1 MALLALGLNHTTAP
15 VDLREQVAFD
25 AARLPKALKHLRTAF
40 AGVREGA
47 ILSTCNRTELFLAVD
62 SGVEPDLIGWL
73 AHFHGV
79 DAAVLSPHI
88 YRFHDLRA
96 AQHMMRVAAGLDSLV
111 LGEPQIMGQFKEAM
125 RQARDAQATG
135 AELEQAF
142 AKVLTV
148 AKRIRTETAI
158 GRNPVSVA
166 YAAVTLAGRIFTDL
180 KTCHAVLVGAGE
192 TIQLVAEHL
201 AGQGVRGIDVVNR
214 TLANAETL
222 AAAVDGYAWPLDAL
236 GDRIATADI
245 VIASTGSPVPVLGKG
260 MVERAQK
267 IRRQKPMFMVDLAVP
282 RDIEREVGDLDS
294 VYLYSVDDLNAVVEE
309 GLEQRQ
315 EAARQ
320 AEQLIADAL
329 DDWQREIRG
338 YRAVDTIRALREGSQ
353 AICEAELTRAMKA
366 LEGGRPADEVVAQL
380 SRNLMNKL
388 MHAPTVALRSAAEQG
403 DLSLIEAANRLFDVS
418 ETPDDE
424 GPS

>member
-1 MALLALGLNHTTAP
+1 MALFALGLNHTTAP

-25 AARLPKALKHLRTAF
+25 ASRLPEALHHLRTAF

-62 SGVEPDLIGWL
+62 GASEPDIVQWL
-73 AHFHGV
+73 AEFHGG
-79 DAAVLSPHI
+79 DATVLAPDV
-88 YRFHDLRA
+88 YRFHELRA
-96 AQHMMRVAAGLDSLV
+96 EQHMMRVAAGLDSLV

-125 RQARDAQATG
+125 RQARDAKATG
-135 AELEQAF
+135 SELEQAF
-142 AKVLTV
+142 TKVLSV

-166 YAAVTLAGRIFTDL
+166 YAAVTLAGRIFSDL
-180 KTCHAVLVGAGE
+180 TTCHVVLVGAGE

-201 AGQGVRGIDVVNR
+201 AGQGVRGMDVVNR

-222 AAAVDGYAWPLDAL
+222 AAAVDGHAWSLDTLAE
-236 GDRIATADI
+236 RIAKADI
-245 VIASTGSPVPVLGKG
+245 VITSTGSPVPVLGKG

-282 RDIEREVGDLDS
+282 RDVEPEVGDLDS

-320 AEQLIADAL
+320 AERLISEAL

-338 YRAVDTIRALREGSQ
+338 YRAVDTIRALRDGSQ
-353 AICEAELTRAMKA
+353 QLCEAELARALKA
-366 LEGGRPADEVVAQL
+366 LDSGRPADEVVTQL
-380 SRNLMNKL
+380 SRNLTNKL
-388 MHAPTVALRSAAEQG
+388 LHAPTVALRSAAEQG

-418 ETPDDE
+418 DTEDDE
-424 GPS
+424 RS

>member
-1 MALLALGLNHTTAP
+1 MALFALGLNHTTAP

-25 AARLPKALKHLRTAF
+25 ASRLPEALHHLRTAF

-62 SGVEPDLIGWL
+62 GASEPDIVQWL
-73 AHFHGV
+73 AEFHGV
-79 DAAVLSPHI
+79 DATVLAPHV
-88 YRFHDLRA
+88 YRFHELRA

-125 RQARDAQATG
+125 RQARDAKATG
-135 AELEQAF
+135 SELEQAF
-142 AKVLTV
+142 TKVLSV

-166 YAAVTLAGRIFTDL
+166 YAAVTLAGRIFSDL
-180 KTCHAVLVGAGE
+180 TTCHVVLVGAGE

-201 AGQGVRGIDVVNR
+201 AGQGVRGMDVVNR

-222 AAAVDGYAWPLDAL
+222 AAAVDGHAWSLDTLAE
-236 GDRIATADI
+236 RIAKADI
-245 VIASTGSPVPVLGKG
+245 VITSTGSPVPVLGKG

-282 RDIEREVGDLDS
+282 RDVEPEVGDLDS

-320 AEQLIADAL
+320 AEQLISEAL

-338 YRAVDTIRALREGSQ
+338 YRAVDTIRALRDGSQ
-353 AICEAELTRAMKA
+353 QLCEAELARALKA
-366 LEGGRPADEVVAQL
+366 LDSGRPADEVVTQL
-380 SRNLMNKL
+380 SRNLTNKL
-388 MHAPTVALRSAAEQG
+388 LHAPTVALRSAAEQG

-418 ETPDDE
+418 DTEDDDR
-424 GPS
+424 S

>member
-25 AARLPKALKHLRTAF
+25 AARLPEALKHLTTEF
-40 AGVREGA
+40 AGIRESA
-47 ILSTCNRTELFLAVD
+47 ILSTCNRTEVFLAVD
-62 SGVEPDLIGWL
+62 GVTEPDVVSWL
-73 AHFHGV
+73 AQFHGV
-79 DAAVLSPHI
+79 DAATLAPHV

-125 RQARDAQATG
+125 RQARDARATG
-135 AELEQAF
+135 SELEQAF

-166 YAAVTLAGRIFTDL
+166 FAAVTLAGRIFSDL
-180 KTCHAVLVGAGE
+180 RSCHVVLVGAGE

-201 AGQGVRGIDVVNR
+201 AGQGVHGIDVVNR

-222 AAAVDGYAWPLDAL
+222 AAAVDGRAWPLDAL
-236 GDRIATADI
+236 ADRIATADI

-267 IRRQKPMFMVDLAVP
+267 MRRQKPMFMVDLAVP
-282 RDIEREVGDLDS
+282 RDVEPEVSELDS

-315 EAARQ
+315 EAARH

-338 YRAVDTIRALREGSQ
+338 YRAVDTIRALRESSQ
-353 AICEAELTRAMKA
+353 SLSDAELARALKA
-366 LEGGRPADEVVAQL
+366 LEGGRSAEEVLAQL
-380 SRNLMNKL
+380 SRNLTNKL
-388 MHAPTVALRSAAEQG
+388 LHAPTVALRSAAEQG

-418 ETPDDE
+418 ESADDE
-424 GPS
+424 EST